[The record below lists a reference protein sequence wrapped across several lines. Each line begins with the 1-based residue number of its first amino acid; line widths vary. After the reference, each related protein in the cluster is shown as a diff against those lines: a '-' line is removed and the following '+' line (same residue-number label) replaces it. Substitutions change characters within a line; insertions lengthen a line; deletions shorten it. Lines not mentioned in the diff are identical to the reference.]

1 MCCGSYVP
9 FGGTSQQVVARQ
21 SGYHGEPFKATRGVT
36 QGDIVS
42 PTLFNIIVDAVVR
55 YWFHVLEMDE
65 TASPRI
71 GIPHFRSSKLVCF
84 SPLFAF

>member
-1 MCCGSYVP
+1 MLRVLRT
-9 FGGTSQQVVARQ
+9 FWENQQVVARQ

-65 TASPRI
+65 TASE
-71 GIPHFRSSKLVCF
+71 GLCHLVRDRNVVI
-84 SPLFAF
+84 LIL